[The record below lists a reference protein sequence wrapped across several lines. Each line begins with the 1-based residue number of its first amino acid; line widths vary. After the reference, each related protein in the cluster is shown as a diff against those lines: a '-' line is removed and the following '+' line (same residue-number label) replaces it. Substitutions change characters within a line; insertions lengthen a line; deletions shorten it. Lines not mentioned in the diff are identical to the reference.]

1 MVLWQGLEENPGT
14 LALQGAG
21 QGRAGPNSEWSK
33 TLPIAPLPARVRPKK
48 PMRWPRFFLQ
58 NPHHIHFYFIF
69 LSNRQFIQYHWSL
82 HMHELLKTQPLI
94 NYKISNFTTIGCC
107 ELSKGSVRLF
117 HFGWTTELFY
127 IMGHFTFISNIR
139 ALCPPYQQRA

>member
-1 MVLWQGLEENPGT
+1 MARIRGKPGDIGFT
-14 LALQGAG
+14 GG
-21 QGRAGPNSEWSK
+21 RTRAGGAQFRVKQDTSNRATPSPRPAQK
-33 TLPIAPLPARVRPKK
+33 ADAMAPV
-48 PMRWPRFFLQ
+48 FLQ

-82 HMHELLKTQPLI
+82 HIHELLKNQPLI